1 MDLETRQKLFKKV
14 YNFFEIPMLVITLL
28 LLVVIVIPE
37 IFSLSDHWLQVLEII
52 DWFVWAAFVI
62 ELITL
67 TYLAEK
73 RLKHLKKSW
82 LDVIIVV
89 VPMLRFARFL
99 RVARFAR
106 VARVGRATRV
116 ARITRATRLAR
127 LLPLAAIAWQKIKE
141 FFTKHKLNYVLFFA
155 LGIIFAFGTLGA
167 LAERNHPDANITN
180 IYEGIWWAFVSM
192 TTVGYG
198 DRYPVTPAGRAI
210 GIVIMVLGITTFSIL
225 TANVASFLVEEG
237 EKDEQKEVK
246 DQLNRL
252 EKKLDKVL
260 KRDSVSKT

>member
-1 MDLETRQKLFKKV
+1 MDIETRQKLFKKT
-14 YNFFEIPMLVITLL
+14 YSFFEMPMLAITLL

-37 IFSLSDHWLQVLEII
+37 IFTLSDQWMQTLEII
-52 DWFVWAAFVI
+52 DWFIWAAFAI

-106 VARVGRATRV
+106 IARVGRATRV
-116 ARITRATRLAR
+116 ARITRVTRLAR
-127 LLPLAAIAWQKIKE
+127 LLPLVALAWQKLKE
-141 FFTKHKLNYVLFFA
+141 LLTKHKLNYVLFFA
-155 LGIIFAFGTLGA
+155 LGIILTFGSLGA
-167 LAERNHPDANITN
+167 LAERSHPDANITS

-198 DRYPVTPAGRAI
+198 DRYPVTPAGRAVGAVVMI
-210 GIVIMVLGITTFSIL
+210 LGITTFSIL
-225 TANVASFLVEEG
+225 TANVASFLVEADDE
-237 EKDEQKEVK
+237 DEQKKVK

-252 EKKLDKVL
+252 EEKLDKL
-260 KRDSVSKT
+260 IKNKS